1 MCNIIKN
8 VKLPL
13 ILEYNNKEYLLT
25 YDNIKLFAVST
36 FTFLSINISDGLLI
50 YIDNN
55 DVSIYE
61 ISPSDLNTNTR
72 LYLPDS
78 NLHIL
83 NIFNNR
89 EEIIDKMLYIRDEIY
104 NNKDVV
110 YSPAMTYIL
119 NEVLY
124 EMVLS
129 NLFSI
134 DRDET
139 KLNIAIMEDQL
150 K

>member
-89 EEIIDKMLYIRDEIY
+89 EEIIDKMLYIREEIY

-134 DRDET
+134 DRDEAR
-139 KLNIAIMEDQL
+139 LNIAIMEDKL

>member
-13 ILEYNNKEYLLT
+13 ILKYNNKEYLLT

-139 KLNIAIMEDQL
+139 RLNIAMMEDQL